1 MTWTIRKAAVIGS
14 GTMGGGIAALL
25 TGVGIETVLLDIPAQ
40 GTQPGDPADQR
51 NAVALAGVERLRTAS
66 PTPLFDPADA
76 DKIQVGNLEDDLAQV
91 ADCDWIIEV
100 VVERLDVKQSLMR
113 RLAAVARPDALI
125 STNTSGLPI
134 AQIAA
139 DLDADFRRRFMGT
152 HFFNPPRYLRLLEV
166 IPGAETDPALV
177 RAFVEFA
184 EKTLGKGV
192 VICKDTPNFIGNR
205 FLTLIGMQ
213 TVNAALDDGYTVEE
227 IDALTGTLI
236 GRPRSAS
243 FRLLDIIGIDVFHQI
258 VRNLHPAIPHDP
270 ARALLEHPGA
280 NALFARLIEKGW
292 LGSKTGQG
300 FYKTI
305 KNDAGEREFWSLDLQ
320 TLDYLPPRKP
330 TFESVAR
337 HVQIA
342 NAGARIN
349 ALFNEN
355 DRAADFLRRH
365 LAFYLA
371 YASQRIPE
379 IADSLI
385 SIDNA
390 QKWGF
395 SHELGP
401 FEIWDALGVAAS
413 LPQIEALSAIP
424 VADWVKTM
432 LDLGCESFYQ
442 RENGQV
448 VGVYSPED
456 RAYRPIGGGS

>member
-1 MTWTIRKAAVIGS
+1 MIWTIRKAAVIGS

-25 TGVGIETVLLDIPAQ
+25 TGVGIETLLLDIPARDSK
-40 GTQPGDPADQR
+40 PGDPAQQR
-51 NAVALAGVERLRTAS
+51 NAVALAGIERLRSAS

-76 DKIQVGNLEDDLAQV
+76 DKIQIGNLEDDLGQV

-100 VVERLDVKQSLMR
+100 VVERLDVKQSLMS
-113 RLAAVARPDALI
+113 RLASVARPDALI

-134 AQIAA
+134 AQISAH
-139 DLDADFRRRFMGT
+139 LDADFRHRFMGT
-152 HFFNPPRYLRLLEV
+152 HFFNPPRYLHLLEI
-166 IPGAETDPALV
+166 IPGAETDPVLV

-213 TVNAALDDGYTVEE
+213 TVNAALDGGYTVEE
-227 IDALTGTLI
+227 IDTLTGTLI

-258 VRNLHPAIPHDP
+258 ARNLHPAIPHDP
-270 ARALLEHPGA
+270 ARTLLEHPGA

-292 LGSKTGQG
+292 LGSKSGQG

-305 KNDAGEREFWSLDLQ
+305 KNDAGEREFWSLDLN
-320 TLDYLPPRKP
+320 TFEYLPPRKP
-330 TFESVAR
+330 LFDSVTR
-337 HVQIA
+337 HAQTA
-342 NAGARIN
+342 DTGARIR

-379 IADSLI
+379 IADSLV

-401 FEIWDALGVAAS
+401 FEIWDALGVAES
-413 LPQIEALSAIP
+413 LPQFEALGFPA
-424 VADWVKTM
+424 ADWVKTM
-432 LDLGCESFYQ
+432 LDQGFESFYQ
-442 RENGQV
+442 REDGQI
-448 VGVYSPED
+448 VGVYSPAD
-456 RAYRPIGGGS
+456 RAYHPIGGGS